1 MNRGTTC
8 CTTPSALCF
17 WGAAFLILYGAALL
31 AVELWPALVD
41 YQLAMVLGA
50 IGGACLVN
58 AAINRTFHCFIT
70 GPLFLILGAVA
81 AADTAGLFDVSRS
94 LLWAVAL
101 IGTGSALLLEH
112 PVRLSEYPIP

>member
-1 MNRGTTC
+1 MIRGTTC

-31 AVELWPALVD
+31 VGELWPTAAE

-58 AAINRTFHCFIT
+58 AAINRTYHCYIT

-81 AADTAGLFDVSRS
+81 AADTAGLLDVSRS
-94 LLWAVAL
+94 LVWAAAL
-101 IGTGSALLLEH
+101 IGTGTALLLEH
-112 PVRLSEYPIP
+112 RNAPDAEC